1 VPTTLRQMHGENIKL
16 VTGVEKHGGRAM
28 PILSGVFSNVDVH
41 EYASEL
47 PPHIDLTLI
56 EAAIRLGHLPV
67 LGTLSH
73 GSGTELSKVH
83 DR

>member
-1 VPTTLRQMHGENIKL
+1 
-16 VTGVEKHGGRAM
+16 
-28 PILSGVFSNVDVH
+28 VFSNVDVH